1 MQTKKTFKFI
11 SAALISLILTAC
23 GGGDGNGSALDNTL
37 NGTPGTNSSSSSS
50 AVNADAL
57 QSIEFSDAKPTVI
70 NLKGTGGA
78 ETSLVRF
85 RTLGQTGLPIKGI
98 KVNFTLTSTVGGLFL
113 SQNSGTSDK
122 DGYVSTSVNS
132 GNISSSIRVA
142 ATVEGSP
149 EITTV
154 SSELTIA
161 TGLPDQKSMS
171 MALEKFNP
179 AAWGYNGVTSKV
191 SMLLADAYNNPAADG
206 TTVYFTTEGGS
217 IAPSCTTVGG
227 GCQVSWTSQ
236 DPRPPR
242 NSTDNSINRI
252 LCLDLSPELL
262 RTCEA
267 ERAGRSTILATA
279 IGNESFKDK
288 YGNGVFDPGV
298 DIFAVVGDDIKEEDS
313 PEVAKEKANK
323 CKRNVPNSSFESLTL
338 QCDDLPEAY
347 LDINEN
353 GIRDSGIEPEHFI
366 NFITDTANDTK
377 DETDP
382 NFGNNYTQNNG
393 IYNGAF
399 CQEEDEIDG
408 KCSRAPITIRK
419 EHLVIMSC
427 DSPLLDSDGLLPAIS
442 STKYPGAT
450 HAVADCNGNPLP
462 VDTTITIGTSP
473 AIKIGNQYHWTPISV
488 PSGTPVKLTM
498 AIEGGTKEIIVTA
511 K

>member
-1 MQTKKTFKFI
+1 MQTKTTFKLI

-23 GGGDGNGSALDNTL
+23 GGGEGSALENTL
-37 NGTPGTNSSSSSS
+37 NGTTPGTNSSSSS
-50 AVNADAL
+50 AVNADTL
-57 QSIEFSDAKPTVI
+57 QSIEFSDAKPAVI

-98 KVNFTLTSTVGGLFL
+98 KVNFTLTSAVGGLFL

-122 DGYVSTSVNS
+122 DGHVSTSVNS
-132 GNISSSIRVA
+132 GNISTSIRVT
-142 ATVEGSP
+142 ATVDGNP

-154 SSELTIA
+154 SSELAIA

-179 AAWGYNGVTSKV
+179 AGWGYNGVTSKV
-191 SMLLADAYNNPAADG
+191 SMLLADAYNNPAPDG

-217 IAPSCTTVGG
+217 IASSCTTVGG

-236 DPRPPR
+236 NPRPPR

-252 LCLDLSPELL
+252 LCMDVSPELL
-262 RTCEA
+262 RACEA

-279 IGNESFKDK
+279 IGNESFKDTN
-288 YGNGVFDPGV
+288 GNGVFDPGV
-298 DIFAVVGDDIKEEDS
+298 DVFRTS
-313 PEVAKEKANK
+313 KEKK
-323 CKRNVPNSSFESLTL
+323 CKYNVPLSSFESSTEADA
-338 QCDDLPEAY
+338 CDDLPEAY

-353 GIRDSGIEPEHFI
+353 GTRESGFDFDVDQNIRVSKGEPEHFI
-366 NFITDTANDTK
+366 NFITDTASDTK
-377 DETDP
+377 DVKDP
-382 NFGNNYTQNNG
+382 NFETNYTQNNG

-399 CQEEDEIDG
+399 CQEDDEIDG

-419 EHLVIMSC
+419 QHLVIMSC
-427 DSPLLDSDGLLPAIS
+427 DSPLLDADGFLPAIS
-442 STKYPGAT
+442 STEYPGAT

-462 VDTTITIGTSP
+462 LDTTITVGTNP
-473 AIKIGNQYHWTPISV
+473 AMKIGNQYHWTPIAAS
-488 PSGTPVKLTM
+488 SGTSVKLTI
-498 AIEGGTKEIIVTA
+498 AVEGGTKEIIATA